1 MMRIFYMLAF
11 LVTFSASGQEKL
23 IISGKA
29 PDCFISHTVKG
40 RENLQSISNAF
51 GMSIVKLATY
61 NKLKADAKIKNDIII
76 KIPVT
81 KDQVIQKKLTSN
93 AALYHKVKK
102 GENLFRVSQL
112 YWKASVSKMKQ
123 WNSLRSDALK
133 GGEYVIIGYL
143 VNAPENGMEPLVNEK
158 EVKPL
163 SNPATSNEINEPIG
177 TNIPANTQKTE
188 TKIIVNTPII
198 SVSEKAADTKKY
210 DEEVSKNLEKM
221 KQDFELEKKMDQNNT
236 VAKSILEK
244 DYTPKE
250 GDEGFFRAFY
260 QYPSNDNNQQFRS
273 GDASI
278 FKTIS
283 GWTDRKYY
291 VLMNEVAPKTI
302 VRITGTNKKSICAM
316 VLGPLQEIKG
326 DNGLLLRIS
335 NSAAAALGASETKFT
350 VTVTYLQ

>member
-1 MMRIFYMLAF
+1 MMRFFYTLAF
-11 LVTFSASGQEKL
+11 LATFSVSAQVKL

-29 PDCFISHTVKG
+29 PNCYISHTVKG

-51 GMSIVKLATY
+51 GMSIVKLASY
-61 NKLKADAKIKNDIII
+61 NKLKADAKIKNDIIL

-81 KDQVIQKKLTSN
+81 KDQVIQKKLNSY

-102 GENLFRVSQL
+102 GENLLKVSQL
-112 YWKASVSKMKQ
+112 YWNASVSKMKQ
-123 WNSLRSDALK
+123 WNSLQSNVLK
-133 GGEYVIIGYL
+133 LGEFIIIGYL
-143 VNAPENGMEPLVNEK
+143 VNAPENGMEPIVSDK
-158 EVKPL
+158 DIKPL
-163 SNPATSNEINEPIG
+163 PNTTETTIETEPIG
-177 TNIPANTQKTE
+177 TNIPNDKQKAVTNTS
-188 TKIIVNTPII
+188 IPITTAPDK
-198 SVSEKAADTKKY
+198 VLDTKKY

-221 KQDFELEKKMDQNNT
+221 KQDFESEKKPDPNSAVTKT
-236 VAKSILEK
+236 VIEK

-250 GDEGFFRAFY
+250 GDEGYFRTYY
-260 QYPSNDNNQQFRS
+260 QDPSATVHQQFRS

-302 VRITGTNKKSICAM
+302 IRITGTNKKSICAM

-326 DNGLLLRIS
+326 DNGLLLRLS

-350 VTVTYLQ
+350 VTVTYFE